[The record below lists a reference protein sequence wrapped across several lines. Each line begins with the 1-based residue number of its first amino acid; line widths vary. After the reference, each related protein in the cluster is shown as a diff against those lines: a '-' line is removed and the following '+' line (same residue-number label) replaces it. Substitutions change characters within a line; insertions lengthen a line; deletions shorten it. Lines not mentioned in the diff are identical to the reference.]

1 MTDQTKYTS
10 KLKNAHIL
18 IIGGSSGLGFTAAEA
33 ALEQGARV
41 TISSSQQS
49 RVSNALNRL
58 EQSYPSAEGRV
69 GGYACSL
76 GDQSTLEQE
85 VEALFQKVGN
95 LDHIVYT
102 AGDRLATMPIREAT
116 LPQIIQ
122 AGTVRFFAPLIV
134 AKVGSRYLS
143 PGPKSSITITTGAVS
158 ERPIPDWTVVGSYA
172 GGLQSMTRGLALD
185 LKPIRVNLISPGGV
199 DTELWDHMEEDKRQ
213 QLIESLAKSTATGA
227 VGKPE
232 DVAEA
237 YMYCLRDENL
247 TGSMISTNGGALLR

>member
-10 KLKNAHIL
+10 KLRNAHIL

-49 RVSNALNRL
+49 RVSNAMDRL
-58 EQSYPSAEGRV
+58 EKSYPSAKGRIA
-69 GGYACSL
+69 GYACSL
-76 GDQSTLEQE
+76 GYQSTLEQE
-85 VEALFQKVGN
+85 VDALFQKVGN

-122 AGTVRFFAPLIV
+122 AGMVRFFAPFIV

-143 PGPKSSITITTGAVS
+143 SGPKSSITLTTGAVS
-158 ERPIPDWTVVGSYA
+158 EKPIPNWAVVGSYA

-199 DTELWDHMEEDKRQ
+199 ETELWDHMEEDKRKALMQ
-213 QLIESLAKSTATGA
+213 SMAKRHATGTI
-227 VGKPE
+227 GKPQ

-247 TGSMISTNGGALLR
+247 TGSMISTNGGSLLI